1 MVIRVW
7 LRDGEMTGFIK
18 ALISLLFSNILPIAV
33 FCLAVIASMLIA
45 SSV

>member
-7 LRDGEMTGFIK
+7 LRDCEIAGFMK
-18 ALISLLFSNILPIAV
+18 ALLTLFYRNILPIAV

-45 SSV
+45 TSV